1 LAARWRLFG
10 WSENELS
17 VVAARENN
25 CSFIIELA
33 AKREN
38 VGGVRKEGFR
48 GYFQ

>member
-1 LAARWRLFG
+1 LG
-10 WSENELS
+10 GVSEKELS

-38 VGGVRKEGFR
+38 EGGVRKEGFR